1 MNENETNHHAP
12 HDAAANGRASLAQV
26 AEGQQPGSV
35 DKIRDI
41 LFGSQMRDYEKK
53 FTRLEER
60 LLQETADLREDIKR
74 RLASLESFVKSEL
87 AALADAH
94 HAEKSERTNAIKSL
108 VGDLEAN
115 RTGWEQKIAHSDDRH
130 TKTQHGLRELVL
142 EESKRL
148 GEILDQKHAALSAGQ
163 NRESQELR
171 GMLTDR
177 FALAD
182 LFSELALRLKHEFKL
197 PSPQDH

>member
-1 MNENETNHHAP
+1 MSKNETNHQTPQVAV
-12 HDAAANGRASLAQV
+12 ANGRAALDSV

-41 LFGSQMRDYEKK
+41 LFGGQMRDYEKK

-60 LLQETADLREDIKR
+60 LLQETAELRDDIKR
-74 RLASLESFVKSEL
+74 RLASLENFVKSEL
-87 AALADAH
+87 AALTDAH
-94 HAEKSERTNAIKSL
+94 QAEKTERTSAIKSL
-108 VGDLEAN
+108 GEELKSN
-115 RTGWEQKIAHSDDRH
+115 RAGWEQKIAHSDERH
-130 TKTQHGLRELVL
+130 GKTQRELRELVL

-148 GEILDQKHAALSAGQ
+148 GEILDQKHAAISAGQ
-163 NRESQELR
+163 SRESQELR

-182 LFSELALRLKHEFKL
+182 LFSELALRLKNEFKL
-197 PSPQDH
+197 PSPQDR